1 MPRKMII
8 DTDTA
13 SDDAVAIMMALQTPD
28 IEVEAITVVSGNMP
42 VAQGSINARYTVE
55 LCGKNVPVYHGAE
68 QPLIRE
74 RYHAGWFHGPD
85 GMGGMNYP
93 APKTPPADGYAVD
106 VLIDT
111 IKAHPGIILVTLGPL
126 TNVALALGKEPEIVA
141 NVSRCVVMG
150 GAANVVGNVT
160 PAAEYNIWCDPEAA
174 RMVFRSGLPVE
185 MVGWE
190 LCRGEAN
197 LSDEEMRTYKE
208 VINTPLSHFTIDC
221 NASALDANRTWLGDP
236 GLGLPDPVAMA
247 IAIDPTIC
255 TSSSKHYVDVEC
267 DGTFTRGMT
276 VVDQLG
282 SAARDARNGNPPA
295 AMWTPHAQKGDPWV
309 TVCWAIDNQRW
320 KDLLYKTVQA

>member
-1 MPRKMII
+1 MTRKMII

-42 VAQGSINARYTVE
+42 VSQGSNNARYVVE
-55 LCGKNVPVYHGAE
+55 LCGKDTPVYHGAE
-68 QPLIRE
+68 KPLMRE
-74 RYHAGWFHGPD
+74 TYHAHWFHGVD
-85 GMGGMNYP
+85 GMGGMDYK
-93 APKTPPADGYAVD
+93 ATTPPAEGSAVD

-111 IKAHPGIILVTLGPL
+111 INANPGIILVALGPL
-126 TNVALALGKEPEIVA
+126 TNVALAVGKAPEIVA

-160 PAAEYNIWCDPEAA
+160 PTAEYNIWCDPEAA
-174 RMVFRSGLPVE
+174 RITFRSGLPVE

-197 LSDEEMRTYKE
+197 LVDEEMRYCKE
-208 VINTPLSHFTIDC
+208 EINNPLAHMTIDS
-221 NASALDANRTWLGDP
+221 NFSAIDANRNWLGDP

-255 TSSSKHYVDVEC
+255 TKSSKHYVEVEC
-267 DGTFTRGMT
+267 DGSYTRGMT

-282 SAARDARNGNPPA
+282 SAGRDVRNGMKSVP
-295 AMWTPHAQKGDPWV
+295 MWEELVNKGEPHI
-309 TVCWAIDNQRW
+309 TVCWEIDNARW
-320 KDLLYKTVQA
+320 KELLYKTLQA

>member
-1 MPRKMII
+1 MTRKMII

-28 IEVEAITVVSGNMP
+28 IEVEAITIVSGNMP
-42 VAQGSINARYTVE
+42 VAQGSNNARYTVE
-55 LCGKNVPVYHGAE
+55 LCGKDVPVYHGAD
-68 QPLIRE
+68 QPLTRE
-74 RYHAGWFHGPD
+74 VYTAGWFHGPD
-85 GMGGMNYP
+85 GMGGMGYR
-93 APKTPPADGYAVD
+93 AKTPPAEGFAAD
-106 VLIDT
+106 VLVDT
-111 IKAHPGIILVTLGPL
+111 IKANPGVLLVTLGPL
-126 TNVALALGKEPEIVA
+126 TNVALALAKAPEIVN

-197 LSDEEMRTYKE
+197 LSDEEMRYCRET
-208 VINTPLSHFTIDC
+208 INTPLAHFAIDC
-221 NASALDANRTWLGDP
+221 NKSALEANRNWLGDP

-247 IAIDPTIC
+247 IAIDPSIC
-255 TSSSKHYVDVEC
+255 ARKSKRYVEVEC
-267 DGTFTRGMT
+267 DGTYTRGMT

-282 SAARDARNGNPPA
+282 SAARDARNGNPNA
-295 AMWTPHAQKGDPWV
+295 AMWGPMAQKGDPWV
-309 TVCWAIDNQRW
+309 TICWEIDVKRW
-320 KDLLYKTVQA
+320 KELLYMTMR

>member
-1 MPRKMII
+1 MTRKMII

-42 VAQGSINARYTVE
+42 VAQGSNNARYVVE
-55 LCGKNVPVYHGAE
+55 LCGKTTPVYHGAE
-68 QPLIRE
+68 KPLMRE
-74 RYHAGWFHGPD
+74 TYHAHWFHGVD
-85 GMGGMNYP
+85 GMGGMDYK
-93 APKTPPADGYAVD
+93 ATTPPAEGNAVD

-111 IKAHPGIILVTLGPL
+111 IKANPGIILVALGPL
-126 TNVALALGKEPEIVA
+126 TNVALAVGKAPEIVA

-174 RMVFRSGLPVE
+174 RIAFRSGLPVE

-190 LCRGEAN
+190 LCRGGANLDDDEMRYCKETINTSLAHMTIDSNFSAIEAN
-197 LSDEEMRTYKE
+197 R
-208 VINTPLSHFTIDC
+208 N
-221 NASALDANRTWLGDP
+221 WLGDP

-255 TSSSKHYVDVEC
+255 TKSSKHYVEVEC
-267 DGTFTRGMT
+267 DGTYTRGMT

-282 SAARDARNGNPPA
+282 SAGRDVRNGMKSVP
-295 AMWTPHAQKGDPWV
+295 MWEELINKGEPHI
-309 TVCWAIDNQRW
+309 TVCWEIDNARW
-320 KDLLYKTVQA
+320 KELLYKTMQV

>member
-1 MPRKMII
+1 MARKMII

-28 IEVEAITVVSGNMP
+28 IQVELVTIVAGNMP
-42 VAQGSINARYTVE
+42 VAQASINARYTIE
-55 LCGKNVPVYHGAE
+55 LCGKDVPVYEGAD
-68 QPLIRE
+68 QPLMRE
-74 RYHAGWFHGPD
+74 VYRAYFFHGPD

-93 APKTPPADGYAVD
+93 APKLQPKPGHAVEA
-106 VLIDT
+106 LIET
-111 IKAHPGIILVTLGPL
+111 IKANPGIMLVTLGPM
-126 TNVALALGKEPEIVA
+126 TNIALAVAQAPEMVR

-150 GAANVVGNVT
+150 GAACTVGNIT

-174 RMVFRSGLPVE
+174 RMCFHSGLPIE

-197 LSDEEMRTYKE
+197 LTDEEMRYCKE
-208 VINTPLSHFTIDC
+208 VINTPLSHFAIDC
-221 NASALDANRTWLGDP
+221 NASALEANRNWLGDP

-255 TSSSKHYVDVEC
+255 TRSSRHYVEVEC

-276 VVDQLG
+276 VVDQCNVTNYDT
-282 SAARDARNGNPPA
+282 ANV
-295 AMWTPHAQKGDPWV
+295 AMWQPLVKKGEPNV
-309 TVCWAIDNQRW
+309 TVCWEIDSARW
-320 KDLLYKTVQA
+320 KQLLYQTMQ